1 MADVLVIGGGVLGLT
16 SAWELARCGLQVTLL
31 ERGAVGT
38 EASWAGAGMIP
49 PGDRT
54 SSQGHTL
61 AAWSAQ
67 LWPQLSGELREATG
81 LDNGYRRCGA
91 LQFEVPGED
100 PLAAAIEHWRH
111 LDVRIEPVQ
120 SDRLPSLAGSVNPSH
135 APAALLPDFAQVRNP
150 WHLRALRQGCAALGV
165 RVLEESPVLGWDVH
179 DGRLLA
185 ARTPAGNVSAGQFV
199 VAAGAW
205 TSELLRPLGCRL
217 EIEPV
222 RGQIVLYRADPAMLP
237 LVLEAGRRYL
247 VPRDDGRILVGSTEE
262 RVGFVKATTETAV
275 TELMD
280 FAVDLVPGLRK
291 FPVERTWSGLR
302 PAAIRGRPWIGPAR
316 EFSNLFVAAGHFRS
330 GLSNSPATARLIRQM
345 IVGEPLSL
353 DVAPFAEQG

>member
-16 SAWELARCGLQVTLL
+16 SAWELAKCGLQVTLL
-31 ERGAVGT
+31 ERGTVGT

-54 SSQGHTL
+54 SPSGHAL

-67 LWPQLSGELREATG
+67 LWPQLSRELREATG

-91 LQFEVPGED
+91 LQFEVPDEESLTSAVD
-100 PLAAAIEHWRH
+100 DWR
-111 LDVRIEPVQ
+111 
-120 SDRLPSLAGSVNPSH
+120 RLGVAVEVVEKSRLKSLAYSLNP
-135 APAALLPDFAQVRNP
+135 AYARAALLPDLAQVRNP
-150 WHLRALRQGCAALGV
+150 WHLQALRQGCAALGV
-165 RVLEESPVLGWDVH
+165 RILEESPVLGWEVR

-185 ARTPAGNVSAGQFV
+185 ARTPVENFSAGQFV
-199 VAAGAW
+199 MAAGAW
-205 TSELLRPLGCRL
+205 TSELLRELGGTL

-222 RGQIVLYRADPAMLP
+222 RGQIVLYQADPGLLP

-247 VPRDDGRILVGSTEE
+247 VPREDGRILVGSTEE
-262 RVGFVKATTETAV
+262 RVGFVKANTETAV
-275 TELMD
+275 TELME
-280 FAVDLVPGLRK
+280 FAVDLVPGLRNV
-291 FPVERTWSGLR
+291 PVERTWSGLR

-316 EFSNLFVAAGHFRS
+316 DYSNLFVAAGHFRS

-345 IVGEPLSL
+345 ILGEPASL